1 MSNNKSSRQKL
12 TVSALAPVLV
22 WIIGGCYFLVF
33 SFDIKE
39 PLTLD
44 KFDPGPALLPKILGT
59 ALLVGGAFSM
69 FRIVTARQ
77 GQQDNQNGQGSA
89 HIATAVLAFILLMPS
104 LGFNISGAVFGM
116 IAMWRMKVS
125 WWQALLCTTV
135 IVVTIH
141 LVFIELFMISLPSL
155 SIEISLF

>member
-1 MSNNKSSRQKL
+1 MSNNKSSRKKL

-33 SFDIKE
+33 SFDIRE

-69 FRIVTARQ
+69 FRILTARQ

-104 LGFNISGAVFGM
+104 LGFHISCSVFGM
-116 IAMWRMKVS
+116 ISMLLMKVS
-125 WWQALLCTTV
+125 WWQALLSTTV

-155 SIEISLF
+155 SIERSLF